1 MVLLLKVKFF
11 NKNGSYNIVVRVSLL
26 LVFTY
31 LLIFFELLFR
41 SKLFCYLSVIL
52 IVLLDIKLD
61 NLIP

>member
-26 LVFTY
+26 LLFTY

-41 SKLFCYLSVIL
+41 LKLFCYLSAIL